1 MLLTGC
7 GISKNNY
14 EASEVGEAIEW
25 CESTEKIVEEEDNPV
40 YDVNSSLPLL
50 YEGEKFGV
58 MKINWIQKIGISDFY
73 DTVASTAGIN
83 YSYTINIHLDLS
95 DSLNTGDQ
103 LVLTVSP
110 SMKDLNGNKVG
121 KKCNVGWTGFAETAQ
136 LYDKTTETDIEVGLQ
151 PEKITE
157 NTDVLVLNIKDSI
170 GRTYDA
176 IELNGNSLLNAE
188 VIDTELS
195 TDMKSVETIN
205 GAVISVG
212 VNEISINN
220 VKDAI
225 DNLIGRYY
233 DIDYTISYDSS
244 PTNERDDL
252 LFDASDS
259 NKLKTRLT
267 FGVVSDVDDTISY
280 ESDESVT
287 RQIYSDN
294 DVKKGTY
301 VMTNFVKIDPG
312 YYCVYTTNRRI
323 PATTGSPKYV
333 RVQFEFPEEVAS
345 RSLEEMRHFNGRFC
359 VIQKEIT
366 DRELP
371 ETPEK

>member
-7 GISKNNY
+7 ETSKNNY

-25 CESTEKIVEEEDNPV
+25 CESTEKIVEKEDNPI
-40 YDVNSSLPLL
+40 YNVNSSLPLL
-50 YEGEKFGV
+50 YNGEKIGV
-58 MKINWIQKIGISDFY
+58 MKINWIQKIGIPDFY
-73 DTVASTAGIN
+73 NTVASTAGIN
-83 YSYTINIHLDLS
+83 YSYTINLHLDLS
-95 DSLNTGDQ
+95 GSLNTGDQ

-110 SMKDLNGNKVG
+110 SMKDVNDNKVG
-121 KKCNVGWTGFAETAQ
+121 KECSVGWTGFAKTAQ
-136 LYDKTTETDIEVGLQ
+136 FYDKTTETDIEVGLQ

-157 NTDVLVLNIKDSI
+157 STDILVFDIKDNV
-170 GRTYDA
+170 GRVYDA
-176 IELNGNSLLNAE
+176 IELDGNSLMNAE

-195 TDMKSVETIN
+195 TDVRSVEAIN

-212 VNEISINN
+212 VNEVSINN
-220 VKDAI
+220 VKNNLDE
-225 DNLIGRYY
+225 LIGRYY
-233 DIDYTISYDSS
+233 DIDYTVSYDSA

-259 NKLKTRLT
+259 DKLKTRLT
-267 FGVVSDVDDTISY
+267 FGVVSDVDDTLSY

-287 RQIYSDN
+287 RQIYSD
-294 DVKKGTY
+294 DDIKKGTY

-312 YYCVYTTNRRI
+312 YYSIYTTNRKI
-323 PATTGSPKYV
+323 PVTTGSPKYV

-371 ETPEK
+371 KTPEE